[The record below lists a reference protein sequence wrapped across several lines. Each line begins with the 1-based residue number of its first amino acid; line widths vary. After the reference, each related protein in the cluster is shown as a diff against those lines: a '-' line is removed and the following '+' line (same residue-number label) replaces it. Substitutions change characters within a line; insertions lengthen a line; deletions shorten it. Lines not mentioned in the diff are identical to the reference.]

1 MSAQEGRVVGP
12 SYREV
17 LVVRLRSNAC
27 KAVAIG
33 ALAAVVGI
41 GGCQAGDT
49 GGGET
54 RGNGTSPVSETAA
67 RASAVTVTYY
77 YLPG

>member
-1 MSAQEGRVVGP
+1 M
-12 SYREV
+12 
-17 LVVRLRSNAC
+17 RLRSNAG
-27 KAVAIG
+27 KAFAIG
-33 ALAAVVGI
+33 ALAAIVGI
-41 GGCQAGDT
+41 GGCQSGDS

-54 RGNGTSPVSETAA
+54 RTRDTSTSSSTAA

>member
-1 MSAQEGRVVGP
+1 M
-12 SYREV
+12 
-17 LVVRLRSNAC
+17 RLRSSAW

-41 GGCQAGDT
+41 GGCQTGDT

-54 RGNGTSPVSETAA
+54 RGRGTSTVSETAA
-67 RASAVTVTYY
+67 KASAVTVTYY

>member
-1 MSAQEGRVVGP
+1 MRRRG
-12 SYREV
+12 
-17 LVVRLRSNAC
+17 NAGW
-27 KAVAIG
+27 AVAIG

-41 GGCQAGDT
+41 GGCQAGDS

-54 RGNGTSPVSETAA
+54 RARGTPTVSGTLAK
-67 RASAVTVTYY
+67 ASAVTVTYY